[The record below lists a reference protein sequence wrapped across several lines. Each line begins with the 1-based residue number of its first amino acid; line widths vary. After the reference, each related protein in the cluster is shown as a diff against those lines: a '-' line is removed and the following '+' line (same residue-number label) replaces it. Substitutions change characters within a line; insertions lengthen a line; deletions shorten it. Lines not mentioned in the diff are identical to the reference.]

1 MFDTFASRQCA
12 ALCALTMFFC
22 EVPLA
27 VAAPSGQQI
36 AAYESAPEMERVRL
50 LLHLAK
56 SGQEADAAFM
66 LQKFPLTGPYA
77 RNRTLFVEGLILK
90 ANGDL
95 TGAAA
100 KFRAALADDPGLT
113 LVRSELAQVLV
124 TLEEDDSAKHQLELL
139 AADAPDDAA
148 ASGVRS
154 FIDQVDSRK
163 PYKTS
168 GYVSF
173 APSTNL
179 NNGSKHT
186 TVYSPVF
193 GSNGVIDK
201 ANQATSGLGVAGGV
215 SGGYTKRLGND
226 FSFVAAGSADVRLY
240 DDSDFNSY
248 GLSQSVEMRRLIK
261 QGYVGLGAVASEA
274 HEDDKLGVSY
284 VSYGPRISASLQ
296 FTGKDR
302 LSTSAVY
309 EWRDNLKSGGVDST
323 AFMLDGSL
331 THGFNS
337 SLTVTLFG
345 GWDNIASDSS
355 LASYRTI
362 SSGLSIYKELSHGI
376 SATVTGQYADTNFE
390 GYNVVAAAFR
400 RDTKLTGSISL
411 TKRDLNL
418 FGFAPSLY
426 YSYSENLSNINL
438 YDYSSHAVDFR
449 LTKDF

>member
-1 MFDTFASRQCA
+1 MRDILKNHQCA
-12 ALCALTMFFC
+12 ALCVLALFFGAA
-22 EVPLA
+22 PIA

-36 AAYESAPEMERVRL
+36 AAYGSAPEMERVRL

-56 SGQEADAAFM
+56 SGQHADAAFL

-77 RNRTLFVEGLILK
+77 INRTLYVEGLIQK
-90 ANGDL
+90 ADGDL
-95 TGAAA
+95 TGAA
-100 KFRAALADDPGLT
+100 KTFRAALANDPSLT
-113 LVRSELAQVLV
+113 LVRADLAQVLV
-124 TLEEDDSAKHQLELL
+124 ALEDDDSAKHQLEML

-148 ASGVRS
+148 ASGIRS
-154 FIDQVDSRK
+154 FIEQVDSRSPFK
-163 PYKTS
+163 KS

-193 GSNGVIDK
+193 GSNGAIDK
-201 ANQATSGLGVAGGV
+201 ASQANSGIGIAGGV
-215 SGGYTKRLGND
+215 SAGYTKRLGND
-226 FSFVAAGSADVRLY
+226 FSFVAAGSGDVRLY
-240 DDSDFNSY
+240 DDSNFNNYS
-248 GLSQSVEMRRLIK
+248 LSQSLEIRRLVEH
-261 QGYVGLGAVASEA
+261 GYLGLGAVASESL
-274 HEDDKLGVSY
+274 EDDKLGFSY
-284 VSYGPRISASLQ
+284 VSYGPRISVALQ
-296 FTGKDR
+296 ATGKDHI
-302 LSTSAVY
+302 SASAVY
-309 EWRDNLKSGGVDST
+309 EWRNNLENTDNDSKAIMVDG
-323 AFMLDGSL
+323 AW

-337 SLTVTLFG
+337 SLSATLFG

-355 LASYRTI
+355 MASYRTL
-362 SSGLSIYKELSHGI
+362 SSGLSIYKELTYGI
-376 SATVTGQYADTNFE
+376 TATVTGQVADTNFE
-390 GYNVVAAAFR
+390 GYNLLAAAFR

-438 YDYSSHAVDFR
+438 YDYSAHAIDFR